1 MPTIIGS
8 TTVSAKR
15 EAIVAS
21 TALPPDDKICAPA
34 AEAKGWL
41 VTTTER
47 PEVTGDF
54 SHLKLGP
61 EKKFLVILN
70 VSCFDNR

>member
-1 MPTIIGS
+1 M
-8 TTVSAKR
+8 
-15 EAIVAS
+15 VAS

-41 VTTTER
+41 VTTTAR

-54 SHLKLGP
+54 SHLKLEP
-61 EKKFLVILN
+61 ETNFLVMLT
-70 VSCFDNR
+70 VGRFHHF